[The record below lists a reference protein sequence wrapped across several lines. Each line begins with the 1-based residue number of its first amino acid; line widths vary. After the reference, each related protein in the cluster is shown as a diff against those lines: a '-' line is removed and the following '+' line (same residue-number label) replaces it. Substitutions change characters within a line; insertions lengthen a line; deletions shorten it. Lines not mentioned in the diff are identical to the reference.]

1 LIQRV
6 IRSGEGQ
13 RAPAG
18 NDRIVLYRFLISTLV
33 FGTALGLLLAGSDG
47 RLTPPAAG
55 MLVPLTVGVLLTVLY
70 LSLIVRFPTLRGAR
84 WFTAVQYVIDTAV
97 LTVPIALTEGT
108 SSPFLGLFVLVVVAA
123 AMTHS
128 TRFSFTIALLA
139 AACLSAVTWMEIHGR
154 LPGVTVPQQPEE
166 IGRILLR
173 VAIYIGSFTLVGV
186 LAGRLVERLRRTDQ
200 ALAYTRRDFG
210 FLREQ
215 YRVIV
220 EQVPSGIA
228 LLDEGGNLLLLNR
241 SGQRILDSLG
251 PEGRR
256 GLLAELVAAVDAGGP
271 IERAVDFADGQHLL
285 GASATRL
292 DPEAGFGGTLVIF
305 QDVTERR
312 QLEAD
317 LAEQGRLASI
327 GELSASLAHELRNPL
342 AAVANSMQMLGEL
355 PELPPSERRL
365 LEIMRTEL
373 ARLEQLVAD
382 FLRYARPRPAE
393 PVPVRLDALVQA
405 VVDGVRHHPG
415 ASDCRIVIKA
425 EAGPP
430 VMLDPELFRQALG
443 NLLLNALQWAS
454 RPDGQVQVRVAAA
467 TEGPAIVQVIDNGP
481 GIAPDDTPHVFEPF
495 WSRREGGTGLGL
507 AIAWSA
513 AQRMGGG
520 LQIRASR
527 PGETVFELSV
537 PIQSAGEEYA

>member
-1 LIQRV
+1 MIPRV
-6 IRSGEGQ
+6 NRTGEGQ
-13 RAPAG
+13 RIPAS

-33 FGTALGLLLAGSDG
+33 FGTALGLLLAGSEG
-47 RLTPPAAG
+47 RLTPAAAG

-70 LSLIVRFPTLRGAR
+70 LALIVRFPTLRGAR

-97 LTVPIALTEGT
+97 LTIPVALTEGT

-123 AMTHS
+123 ATTHS

-139 AACLSAVTWMEIHGR
+139 AACLSAVTWMEIQGR
-154 LPGVTVPQQPEE
+154 LPGVLVPQQPEE

-173 VAIYIGSFTLVGV
+173 VAVYIGSFTLVGV

-228 LLDEGGNLLLLNR
+228 LLDEEGNLLLLNR
-241 SGQRILDSLG
+241 SGQRILEGLG
-251 PEGRR
+251 AVDRR
-256 GLLAELVAAVDAGGP
+256 TLLAGLVDAADTDSP
-271 IERAVDFADGQHLL
+271 IERPIDFGDGQHLL

-317 LAEQGRLASI
+317 LAQQSRLASI

-355 PELPPSERRL
+355 PDLPSPERRL

-405 VVDGVRHHPG
+405 IVDGVRHHPG
-415 ASDCRIVIKA
+415 ACDCQIIVTA

-430 VMLDPELFRQALG
+430 VMLDPELLRQALG
-443 NLLLNALQWAS
+443 NLILNALQWAA
-454 RPDGQVQVRVAAA
+454 RPEGVVTVRVLG
-467 TEGPAIVQVIDNGP
+467 TSEAITVVQVIDNGP
-481 GIAPDDTPHVFEPF
+481 GISPAAALHVFEPF

-513 AQRMGGG
+513 AQRMGGM
-520 LQIRASR
+520 LQIRSSQ
-527 PGETVFELSV
+527 PGETIFELTL
-537 PIQSAGEEYA
+537 PTESADKERP